1 MKKDFKLFTLVFL
14 TTFLVLNTVRILI
27 TNA

>member
-14 TTFLVLNTVRILI
+14 TTFLLLNTVRILI
-27 TNA
+27 INT